1 MATKPKNINTF
12 TQQREQAFAEEM
24 EQWKRTGQLNYKFE
38 ESETEQGEQ
47 IKLAPGQYLME
58 ATAAGSVW
66 KINAEQ
72 NQAVDANESMVILE
86 SMKMEIDLTT
96 SESAKVVQVLVKE
109 GQQVHAGQALMIL
122 QG

>member
-1 MATKPKNINTF
+1 
-12 TQQREQAFAEEM
+12 
-24 EQWKRTGQLNYKFE
+24 
-38 ESETEQGEQ
+38 
-47 IKLAPGQYLME
+47 ME

-66 KINAEQ
+66 KINAAQ
-72 NQAVDANESMVILE
+72 NQAVNANESMVILE

-96 SESAKVVQVLVKE
+96 SENAKVVQVLVKE

>member
-1 MATKPKNINTF
+1 
-12 TQQREQAFAEEM
+12 
-24 EQWKRTGQLNYKFE
+24 
-38 ESETEQGEQ
+38 
-47 IKLAPGQYLME
+47 ME